1 MLCFGVFFFREQIRP
16 LDPKLGNQL
25 GLHPGGSVSSQRTAM
40 VPKEQF
46 RSKQERATASDQPM
60 ENEHRVMTS
69 VRFKNIFPLVT
80 VCEIWSLGLRSRV
93 VVFLCYQVLPDA
105 THSPCCCLMSWHILT
120 PCRRRSDFTP
130 FACTPDFPLQ
140 ESGGKDL
147 GAGERIFLLVRLWLT
162 GKS

>member
-1 MLCFGVFFFREQIRP
+1 MI
-16 LDPKLGNQL
+16 
-25 GLHPGGSVSSQRTAM
+25 
-40 VPKEQF
+40 PKEQF
-46 RSKQERATASDQPM
+46 RSKQERAAASDQPM

-80 VCEIWSLGLRSRV
+80 VCEIRSLGLRSRV

-105 THSPCCCLMSWHILT
+105 THSPCCCLMSWHVLT